1 MYKRHCKHQMECRQN
16 GVIIKQF
23 DTYVYIRAQRD
34 FKNCL
39 EELAHMFF
47 NVKLNFKVGFF

>member
-1 MYKRHCKHQMECRQN
+1 MRQN
-16 GVIIKQF
+16 IIEIKA
-23 DTYVYIRAQRD
+23 TYIRAQCD